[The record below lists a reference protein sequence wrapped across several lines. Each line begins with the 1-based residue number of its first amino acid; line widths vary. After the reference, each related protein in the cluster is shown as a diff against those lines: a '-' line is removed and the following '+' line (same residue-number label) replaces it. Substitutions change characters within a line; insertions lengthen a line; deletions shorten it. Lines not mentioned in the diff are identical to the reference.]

1 MKPPVSARRGFSLI
15 EVLVVIAI
23 LAALVS
29 MAYSA
34 LRSGRTMSK
43 QAICLNNLKQIAVAL
58 NLYYNDHKAYPPEN
72 LPGHLAR
79 YTGENPRLFV
89 CPNDQS
95 GSGDSYSQFYVARP
109 DDNAQDYVCACP
121 RHVADSKSITLLSS
135 SSAQLLEQRPVHWN
149 GQVVAPGTS
158 VGSGVMS
165 FGDGST
171 VTIPDGMVVRLV
183 QSFRL
188 HDGRYYSVI
197 AVDIN
202 ETGTLEVEVTPGS
215 RFEVVTPSAIAGVQ
229 GTRFKVT
236 TYIENEDYCVK
247 VEVSEGKVGVKNRWE
262 KLPPELIEPGKTKRI
277 KLHRGRLAR
286 LLRRWWKWRRKH
298 LPDDWLYDPDLSNG

>member
-1 MKPPVSARRGFSLI
+1 MKSLRPPKEGFSLI
-15 EVLVVIAI
+15 ELLVVIAI

-58 NLYYNDHKAYPPEN
+58 NLYYNDHHAYPPED
-72 LPGHLAR
+72 LPGHLGR
-79 YTGENPRLFV
+79 YVGENPRLYI
-89 CPNDQS
+89 CPNDTT
-95 GSGDSYSQFYVARP
+95 GSGDSYSLFYVPRP

-121 RHVADSKSITLLSS
+121 RHVAETKCITLLSS
-135 SSAQLLEQRPVHWN
+135 SSAQLLERRPVHWN
-149 GQVVAPGTS
+149 GQLVPPGTS
-158 VGSGVMS
+158 VGTGMMS
-165 FGDGST
+165 FADGST

-188 HDGRYYSVI
+188 HDGRYYSVV

-202 ETGTLEVEVTPGS
+202 ETGTLDLEVTPGS

-236 TYIENEDYCVK
+236 THIESDEFSVNVEVTEGK
-247 VEVSEGKVGVKNRWE
+247 VEVKSRWRKEPPQLVKAGKQKSVKLQRGKIARILRKWWE
-262 KLPPELIEPGKTKRI
+262 R
-277 KLHRGRLAR
+277 
-286 LLRRWWKWRRKH
+286 RRKH
-298 LPDDWLYDPDLSNG
+298 LPDDWLYDPDLYNG

>member
-1 MKPPVSARRGFSLI
+1 MKPRATARKGFSLI
-15 EVLVVIAI
+15 EMLVVVVI

-34 LRSGRTMSK
+34 LRNGRTMSK

-58 NLYYNDHKAYPPEN
+58 NLYYNDHKAYPPED
-72 LPGHLAR
+72 LPGHLVPYA
-79 YTGENPRLFV
+79 GENPRLFI
-89 CPNDQS
+89 CPNDLS

-121 RHVADSKSITLLSS
+121 RHVADSRAITLLSS
-135 SSAQLLEQRPVHWN
+135 SSAQLLERQPVHWN
-149 GQVVAPGTS
+149 GQLVPPGTS

-171 VTIPDGMVVRLV
+171 VTVPEGMVVRL
-183 QSFRL
+183 
-188 HDGRYYSVI
+188 
-197 AVDIN
+197 
-202 ETGTLEVEVTPGS
+202 TGTLDLEVTPGS

-236 TYIENEDYCVK
+236 TYIENDEYCVK
-247 VEVSEGKVGVKNRWE
+247 VEVNEGKVEVKNRW
-262 KLPPELIEPGKTKRI
+262 KKQPPQIVTPGKKEWIRF
-277 KLHRGRLAR
+277 HRGKIAR
-286 LLRRWWKWRRKH
+286 LLRRRWRWRRKH
-298 LPDDWLYDPDLSNG
+298 LPDDWRFDPDLFNG